1 MRDSHKKR
9 IRVRSKIY
17 FFLLFFEGAL
27 RKWVLPGFAAP
38 LLIVRDP
45 IAIWML
51 YLATSTGII
60 VINDYIK
67 VIWGITA
74 VAFFT
79 TLIFGHGNLVV
90 ALYGFRITAF
100 HFPLIFI
107 LARILTRED
116 VQKAGEVLLK
126 INIAMTLLVAIQFF
140 SPQTAWVNRGVGGEE
155 GSGFMGAADYFRVPG
170 TFSFTNGLSLF
181 YGLVAPFILYFWISG
196 QKRKPAFRIL
206 LIISTVCL
214 LAAIP
219 LSVSRTVLFE
229 IVITLIFL
237 LAAGSSSRALWGRL
251 IMTVV
256 FGSVILM
263 ILQNF
268 SFFKTATFVFTER
281 FTSANEQEGGVE
293 GVFLDRFLGGM
304 IGAIGGYGDSPF
316 WGHGLGM
323 GTNAGAKLMSGNIQF
338 LIAEQEW
345 GRLIGES
352 GILLGM
358 GMILVRCYLTYKL
371 LKLSWSAVGMN
382 NLLPWLLA
390 SFSLLMLL
398 QGQWAQPTA
407 LGFAALSVGLTIAA
421 FKVQ

>member
-1 MRDSHKKR
+1 
-9 IRVRSKIY
+9 
-17 FFLLFFEGAL
+17 
-27 RKWVLPGFAAP
+27 
-38 LLIVRDP
+38 
-45 IAIWML
+45 
-51 YLATSTGII
+51 
-60 VINDYIK
+60 
-67 VIWGITA
+67 
-74 VAFFT
+74 
-79 TLIFGHGNLVV
+79 
-90 ALYGFRITAF
+90 
-100 HFPLIFI
+100 
-107 LARILTRED
+107 
-116 VQKAGEVLLK
+116 
-126 INIAMTLLVAIQFF
+126 
-140 SPQTAWVNRGVGGEE
+140 
-155 GSGFMGAADYFRVPG
+155 
-170 TFSFTNGLSLF
+170 
-181 YGLVAPFILYFWISG
+181 
-196 QKRKPAFRIL
+196 
-206 LIISTVCL
+206 
-214 LAAIP
+214 
-219 LSVSRTVLFE
+219 
-229 IVITLIFL
+229 
-237 LAAGSSSRALWGRL
+237 
-251 IMTVV
+251 
-256 FGSVILM
+256 M